1 MSDNA
6 YLSNKILSRMHLE
19 HTVPKT
25 NGKLIFI
32 HQELTLGQV
41 FKDKTAKEQL
51 LTIALNTG
59 ESQQVMI
66 NDVSYDF
73 PAGCIVPL
81 VSLQTFKFEKPQYIT
96 AWQYNRDFYCLV
108 DAYHEIS
115 CIGLLF
121 FGFSGNIFL
130 RLDATHRNKLDHLQ
144 RMFIEEFE
152 TKDTIQSDMLQMLLK
167 QLVIITTRLAK
178 EQYINEKIYNDDK
191 FDLIR
196 QYNVLV
202 DQHYKKE
209 HQVQFYAELLN
220 KSPKTLTNLF
230 AQYNYRSPS
239 LIIHDR
245 ITSEAKRLF
254 YYTDKSAKEIA
265 YELGFSEAAH
275 FSRFFKN
282 ATQQSTS
289 DFRKNQVLAVEVKS

>member
-1 MSDNA
+1 M
-6 YLSNKILSRMHLE
+6 LLE
-19 HTVPKT
+19 HIVPKT

-32 HQELTLGQV
+32 HQEQVLGLL
-41 FKDKTAKEQL
+41 FKEKTEKEQL

-59 ESQQVMI
+59 ESQQMI
-66 NDVSYDF
+66 INGVQYEF
-73 PAGCIVPL
+73 PAESIVPL
-81 VSLQTFKFEKPQYIT
+81 VSGQVFKFEKPENIT

-115 CIGLLF
+115 CIGFLF

-130 RLDATHRNKLDHLQ
+130 NLDETHRGKIANLKQ
-144 RMFIEEFE
+144 MFMDEFN
-152 TKDTIQSDMLQMLLK
+152 TRDTIQSDMLQMLLK

-178 EQYINEKIYNDDK
+178 EQYISEKIFEDDK

-196 QYNVLV
+196 QYNLLV
-202 DQHYKKE
+202 DKHYKKE
-209 HQVQFYAELLN
+209 HQVQFYAAALN
-220 KSPKTLTNLF
+220 RSPKTLANLF

-245 ITSEAKRLF
+245 IISEAKRLF
-254 YYTDKSAKEIA
+254 YYTDRSAKEIA
-265 YELGFSEAAH
+265 YELGFNEAAH

-282 ATQQSTS
+282 ATNQSTS
-289 DFRKNQVLAVEVKS
+289 DFRKNHQSADKQIV